1 MCKWILMEKTEK
13 IELYGIALAESES
26 QPERYVLILE
36 DQASQLRLPVLL
48 GATEAQAIAIALQGI
63 RPPRPLTHDLL
74 ANTLR
79 HWQIA
84 LEEVLIYAYEESYFL
99 TRLTLRKQGQ
109 APQYLETGVADAL
122 ALSFRLDAPIRVAVS
137 VLKKCGLP
145 VSAPVLVSN
154 PWLQYDLNTLENLLQ
169 KFLAAEDYHKAR
181 QVRDAI
187 AQKKK
192 S

>member
-1 MCKWILMEKTEK
+1 MEKTEK